1 MKRIAIVQSNYI
13 PWKGYFDLIRAS
25 DEFVLYDSVQFTR
38 RDWRNRNQIK
48 TASGP
53 AWLTVPVET
62 RGRYLQRIDETRIA
76 GSAWAGEHWQRI
88 RHAYARAPHFAA
100 YADELSALY
109 AALADE
115 PLLGRV
121 NRRLLE
127 AACGWLGIGTPL
139 TACTGYPAEGDATQR
154 LVGIC
159 VAAGATHYL
168 SGPAARAYLRPELF
182 SEAGIVLEYADYSGY
197 PEYPQPHGAFV
208 HGVSVLDLLF
218 NVGPDAPR
226 YLIPVV

>member
-1 MKRIAIVQSNYI
+1 M
-13 PWKGYFDLIRAS
+13 
-25 DEFVLYDSVQFTR
+25 
-38 RDWRNRNQIK
+38 
-48 TASGP
+48 
-53 AWLTVPVET
+53 
-62 RGRYLQRIDETRIA
+62 
-76 GSAWAGEHWQRI
+76 
-88 RHAYARAPHFAA
+88 
-100 YADELSALY
+100 
-109 AALADE
+109 
-115 PLLGRV
+115 
-121 NRRLLE
+121 
-127 AACGWLGIGTPL
+127 
-139 TACTGYPAEGDATQR
+139 R